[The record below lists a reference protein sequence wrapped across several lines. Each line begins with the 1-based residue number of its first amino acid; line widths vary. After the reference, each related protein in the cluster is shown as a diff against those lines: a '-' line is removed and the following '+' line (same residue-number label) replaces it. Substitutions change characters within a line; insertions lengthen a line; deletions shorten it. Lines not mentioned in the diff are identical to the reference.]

1 MAEAE
6 RQVDVQVPDIA
17 SQHLHNKCNGTQ
29 VRVRVNHDMTYL
41 CLPPLIFFL
50 CLSVAIPAEST
61 KGRRTPFCT
70 RSKPVVTMRE
80 FKLSW

>member
-1 MAEAE
+1 LAEAE
-6 RQVDVQVPDIA
+6 RQVDVQA
-17 SQHLHNKCNGTQ
+17 GHCLTTLHNKCNGTQ
-29 VRVRVNHDMTYL
+29 VRVNHDMTYL

-50 CLSVAIPAEST
+50 CLSVAIPAESI